1 MRRVIPILCVTLLVG
16 CSSSTP
22 NFVKLDASGKKDLSA
37 NPEAT
42 QRDIADCKAFEDYV
56 REDGGT
62 VSTHRAPERPL
73 PTVCVARA
81 TSKARASTE
90 SAISAMVL
98 EATNS

>member
-62 VSTHRAPERPL
+62 VFNTSS
-73 PTVCVARA
+73 ARSA
-81 TSKARASTE
+81 FTNCMRSKGYLKS
-90 SAISAMVL
+90 
-98 EATNS
+98 